1 MAKKKINVKFSYDSP
16 VVLTFAIIT
25 VVMYFLNAFVL
36 QKNGIDV
43 KLLSPTSQSGANPF
57 VFSSIKCYLNLI
69 TYPFVNNDFSFAIFN
84 SIILIFL
91 GMQMEEKYGSAI
103 IFVMI
108 LISVIFAGVLNACFS
123 VQSLQGIQPVIF
135 MLIILNLINASQK
148 KKISTSLLLVLVLYT
163 ILNIIP
169 QKNALLGIISIAG
182 GLCGSLISFLAQ
194 PKKNA
199 PKKEQK
205 IEDLNNLY
213 IASSNEKYKLKMD
226 KIYKKTKSKPLPAKH
241 YCLKAKVSELKAE
254 IKNRKR
260 DGFIKLIVCVSKN
273 PSHPTEYTVQSL
285 SQIMKDPTRVP
296 TSFVGEF
303 VFKMEQC
310 ETYDT
315 HYMNSLSE
323 KRSKDTVIKHA
334 EVPRWPEHMK
344 MTKREAMLLG
354 YQACNDMFGIT
365 DKEVESLRFG
375 DGINE
380 YK

>member
-43 KLLSPTSQSGANPF
+43 KLISPTSQNGANPF

-69 TYPFVNNDFSFAIFN
+69 TYPFVNSDFSFAIFN

-91 GMQMEEKYGSAI
+91 GMQMEEKYGSVI
-103 IFVMI
+103 ILVMI

-169 QKNALLGIISIAG
+169 LKNALLGIISIAG

-199 PKKEQK
+199 PKKET
-205 IEDLNNLY
+205 
-213 IASSNEKYKLKMD
+213 
-226 KIYKKTKSKPLPAKH
+226 KTVEKSKPQEKQNTP
-241 YCLKAKVSELKAE
+241 SDDDET
-254 IKNRKR
+254 
-260 DGFIKLIVCVSKN
+260 IVG
-273 PSHPTEYTVQSL
+273 TL
-285 SQIMKDPTRVP
+285 S
-296 TSFVGEF
+296 F
-303 VFKMEQC
+303 
-310 ETYDT
+310 
-315 HYMNSLSE
+315 
-323 KRSKDTVIKHA
+323 
-334 EVPRWPEHMK
+334 
-344 MTKREAMLLG
+344 
-354 YQACNDMFGIT
+354 
-365 DKEVESLRFG
+365 
-375 DGINE
+375 
-380 YK
+380 

>member
-43 KLLSPTSQSGANPF
+43 KLLSPTAQNGANPF

-148 KKISTSLLLVLVLYT
+148 KKISTSLLLVLILYT

-199 PKKEQK
+199 PKKET
-205 IEDLNNLY
+205 
-213 IASSNEKYKLKMD
+213 
-226 KIYKKTKSKPLPAKH
+226 KTVEKSKPQEKQNT
-241 YCLKAKVSELKAE
+241 SSDDDET
-254 IKNRKR
+254 
-260 DGFIKLIVCVSKN
+260 IVG
-273 PSHPTEYTVQSL
+273 TL
-285 SQIMKDPTRVP
+285 S
-296 TSFVGEF
+296 F
-303 VFKMEQC
+303 
-310 ETYDT
+310 
-315 HYMNSLSE
+315 
-323 KRSKDTVIKHA
+323 
-334 EVPRWPEHMK
+334 
-344 MTKREAMLLG
+344 
-354 YQACNDMFGIT
+354 
-365 DKEVESLRFG
+365 
-375 DGINE
+375 
-380 YK
+380 

>member
-43 KLLSPTSQSGANPF
+43 KLISPTSQNGANPF

-91 GMQMEEKYGSAI
+91 GMQMEEKYGSVI
-103 IFVMI
+103 ILVMI

-169 QKNALLGIISIAG
+169 LKNALLGIISIAG

-205 IEDLNNLY
+205 IVE
-213 IASSNEKYKLKMD
+213 
-226 KIYKKTKSKPLPAKH
+226 KSKPQEKQ
-241 YCLKAKVSELKAE
+241 KTSSDDDET
-254 IKNRKR
+254 
-260 DGFIKLIVCVSKN
+260 IVG
-273 PSHPTEYTVQSL
+273 TL
-285 SQIMKDPTRVP
+285 S
-296 TSFVGEF
+296 F
-303 VFKMEQC
+303 
-310 ETYDT
+310 
-315 HYMNSLSE
+315 
-323 KRSKDTVIKHA
+323 
-334 EVPRWPEHMK
+334 
-344 MTKREAMLLG
+344 
-354 YQACNDMFGIT
+354 
-365 DKEVESLRFG
+365 
-375 DGINE
+375 
-380 YK
+380 